1 MLSTLERLK
10 LAGELRSAGQALR
23 YSDPP
28 AARRVALTRRASG
41 LRATL
46 LGKRQAGIED
56 LDLFNSA
63 QSIPL
68 LQAHFDSLKGADE
81 VTRTQAAGYLSIIIQ
96 RVNMLTAQAGVK
108 LPFGDPARELEGQAA
123 IANQPHKHEYKA
135 AQYAKFT
142 TAGADVM
149 GIPEK
154 MAAGVTLIASLA
166 AADKA
171 IVDEWNKA
179 HAAGAAVL
187 SVAEDEARKAY
198 AAVVDGGGTK
208 EQATA
213 IWAAYTAQRE
223 AFYTAVREQFQPQ
236 RDANAEAKKQATLEM
251 SAAAADLKRDI
262 LAKSPV
268 TQEEA
273 DTWAA
278 AQEISAGARAALKK
292 KGYDPVQARADMA
305 EFYRLTG
312 GRLAKVMIRTSR
324 GRASAE
330 GIHGHSSSIINMGAN
345 FDKRVLFHELAHHL
359 ERDPVAV
366 AAAKG
371 FLERRRESEKV
382 YTLRSLTGN
391 NAYATKEVAH
401 KDHWFNHYVGKV
413 YNYDV
418 TEVMSMGVESFCDDF
433 TLASRIQQDP
443 EHFALIAGFMR
454 APPDPLFKAVKQVFA
469 QQADAET
476 EVADVRADE
485 RETSLASL
493 ATGVTLTK
501 LDPPPAEYP
510 YLHQSKAV
518 YVGSYS
524 SIHVYLCKALR
535 NPQTKRK
542 GTGYMLVHIGQREGR
557 NWSTNTM
564 EMMPSWSTSSVF
576 GPEIEARAAARLWA
590 ADPSSYLPS
599 LADAEKL
606 KQYAKAYAS

>member
-10 LAGELRSAGQALR
+10 LAGELRSAGQALKF
-23 YSDPP
+23 SDPT
-28 AARRVALTRRASG
+28 AARRVALTRKTAG

-46 LGKRQAGIED
+46 LGKRQASIDD
-56 LDLFNSA
+56 LDLFNA
-63 QSIPL
+63 AETVPV

-81 VTRTQAAGYLSIIIQ
+81 VTLTQAAGYLSIIAK
-96 RVNMLTAQAGVK
+96 RVNALSAQAGDRVAWDS
-108 LPFGDPARELEGQAA
+108 PGGELENAA
-123 IANQPHKHEYKA
+123 VNANQAQKMSYKA

-149 GIPEK
+149 GLPEK
-154 MAAGVTLIASLA
+154 MAEAVARMAAFDRADAEIVAAWNEAHKAANVPLDIERDALAKAFVPTQPGTEERAQAQAAWDVYRAKWQVMHDEVT
-166 AADKA
+166 
-171 IVDEWNKA
+171 A
-179 HAAGAAVL
+179 HWKP
-187 SVAEDEARKAY
+187 R
-198 AAVVDGGGTK
+198 
-208 EQATA
+208 
-213 IWAAYTAQRE
+213 
-223 AFYTAVREQFQPQ
+223 
-236 RDANAEAKKQATLEM
+236 RDANSEAKKQATLEM

-292 KGYDPVQARADMA
+292 KGYDPMQTRADMA

-371 FLERRRESEKV
+371 FLERRRESAEV
-382 YTLRSLTGN
+382 YTLRGLTGN
-391 NAYATKEVAH
+391 KAYGGKEVAH

-454 APPDPLFKAVKQVFA
+454 TPPDPLFKAVKQVFA

-485 RETSLASL
+485 RETSLAAL
-493 ATGVTLTK
+493 AAGVTLTK

-510 YLHQSKAV
+510 FLDQSKGV

-535 NPQTKRK
+535 NPKTKRK
-542 GTGYMLVHIGQREGR
+542 GTGYMLIYIGQRESR

-564 EMMPSWSTSSVF
+564 EMVPSWRTVSVF
-576 GPEIEARAAARLWA
+576 GPEVEAKAAARLWA

-599 LADAEKL
+599 LEDPEKL